1 MSIIRWKDGIDW
13 WMRFDAATIEE
24 VARDAEISTYP
35 VETGAILSD
44 HYQPQPRRILLT
56 GVVSDTPSGPNWTNL
71 ASGAGTRA
79 EKAPQPLMRPAS
91 VKSTT
96 AESYAEQARRGPVG
110 ILRPISTTV
119 LPSRRLVRA
128 NIERAAML
136 IPKPVVVLRAVEGGA
151 VNRIT
156 TFVLA
161 LDALMEQRIPV
172 TIVLSGGLE
181 FKDMMITGHS
191 SPRVAGSGGSIRVR
205 MDLQQ
210 VIAADAALTVKESQ
224 TRADPA
230 VKPKK
235 AKGAKGAPP
244 VKDGTPEAAHG
255 RGSPWW
261 DNVPDSVKSK
271 SILGAAQ

>member
-13 WMRFDAATIEE
+13 WMRFDAATVEE
-24 VARDAEISTYP
+24 VSRDAEISTYP

-44 HYQPQPRRILLT
+44 HYQPQPRRIMLT

-71 ASGAGTRA
+71 TSGAGTRS
-79 EKAPQPLMRPAS
+79 EKAPQPLMRPA
-91 VKSTT
+91 
-96 AESYAEQARRGPVG
+96 G

-172 TIVLSGGLE
+172 TIVMSGGLE
-181 FKDMMITGHS
+181 FKDMMITSHS

>member
-1 MSIIRWKDGIDW
+1 VSVIRWKDGIDW
-13 WMRFDAATIEE
+13 WMRFDAATVEE

-56 GVVSDTPSGPNWTNL
+56 GVVSDTPSGPNLTGVVSDTPSGPNWTNL
-71 ASGAGTRA
+71 TSGAGTRA
-79 EKAPQPLMRPAS
+79 EKASQPLMRPAS

-181 FKDMMITGHS
+181 FKDMMITSHS

-235 AKGAKGAPP
+235 AKGNQGTSWPKGQASALLNGLAD
-244 VKDGTPEAAHG
+244 KGFTI
-255 RGSPWW
+255 R
-261 DNVPDSVKSK
+261 
-271 SILGAAQ
+271 